1 MQLNDT
7 TIDTPPRDAAS
18 VVLLREG
25 ASGPEVLLLRRHAS
39 SQVLG
44 GAYVFPGGKLERSD
58 SAPATQARLDAPA
71 ATLHAALGES
81 ALNPDV
87 AAGLFVAALREAF
100 EESGVLLATQAG
112 RPPDAGARQRAVAA
126 IRAGT
131 PFDALLAQHDWQL
144 DSRALAPWSRWITPR
159 RPAMMN
165 RRFDTRFFLA
175 AVPDEQEAQHDDHEV
190 TEARWLKP
198 RTALAQYRDRQIDLA
213 PPQIVSLLHLL
224 PFGSVAAALADA
236 RTRPP
241 PLVEPHTLQH
251 GAERMMCYPGDPEYP
266 VAAPALTRPTRL
278 VWRDERFQP
287 PEGFGPWID

>member
-131 PFDALLAQHDWQL
+131 PFDALLVQHDWQL

>member
-25 ASGPEVLLLRRHAS
+25 ASGPEMLLLRRHAS

-131 PFDALLAQHDWQL
+131 PFDALLVQHDWQL

-287 PEGFGPWID
+287 PEGFGPWLD

>member
-100 EESGVLLATQAG
+100 EESGVLLASQAG

-131 PFDALLAQHDWQL
+131 PFDALLVQHDWQL

-251 GAERMMCYPGDPEYP
+251 GAERMMCYPGDPQYP
-266 VAAPALTRPTRL
+266 VAGPVLTHPTRL
-278 VWRDERFQP
+278 LWRDGRFQP
-287 PEGFGPWID
+287 PEGFGPWLD

>member
-1 MQLNDT
+1 
-7 TIDTPPRDAAS
+7 
-18 VVLLREG
+18 
-25 ASGPEVLLLRRHAS
+25 
-39 SQVLG
+39 G

-131 PFDALLAQHDWQL
+131 PFDALLVQHDWQL

>member
-25 ASGPEVLLLRRHAS
+25 ASGLEVLLLRRHAS

-131 PFDALLAQHDWQL
+131 PFDALLVQHDWQL